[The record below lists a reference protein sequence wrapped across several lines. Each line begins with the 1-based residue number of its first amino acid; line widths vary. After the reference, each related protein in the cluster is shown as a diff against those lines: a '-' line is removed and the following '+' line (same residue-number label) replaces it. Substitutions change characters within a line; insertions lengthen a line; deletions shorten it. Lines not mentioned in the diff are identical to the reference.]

1 MSVKAIFRKY
11 TSYKEALEDYANLM
25 EYGLSHN
32 KNFYHG
38 AKKVILKTYEE
49 ATKFLTLVNMQ
60 QILITTRNS
69 IR

>member
-49 ATKFLTLVNMQ
+49 ATKFLTW
-60 QILITTRNS
+60 
-69 IR
+69 